1 MFELRRLT
9 KIVKQ
14 YVYFFQNEPEEFKEN
29 IDFYIND
36 LKNLI
41 EYTGSY
47 ILTTQNELNSLYE
60 ANINLFALESFVL
73 FKPFVFI
80 IMKLLEKMMNTKSQ
94 NILLVKRYQKYFRN
108 FLESLEKNEILMR
121 FINL

>member
-108 FLESLEKNEILMR
+108 FLESLEKMKYLCD
-121 FINL
+121 L